1 MVFSFASHGCLGL
14 INTLCRCAFWDSAC
28 SSAGPGTSGYSDGA
42 AGGFVGAGAG
52 RRRHPG
58 DHSHSSSSA
67 VGVRGLSAFAG
78 VLFPS
83 VVGIRRRPPPAMA
96 RSQDPAAPARSTRL
110 QGTEALATVRELSP
124 RLRLGKPQDCHVPL
138 VCDVKENWE
147 ETGLFAT
154 WPVTNVLLCP
164 ECACPAL
171 TGGQSGREIRAKNM
185 LCTGQA
191 LRS

>member
-28 SSAGPGTSGYSDGA
+28 LSAGPGTSGYSDGA

-96 RSQDPAAPARSTRL
+96 RSQDPAALARHPCPQHTAPGDGST
-110 QGTEALATVRELSP
+110 GHCAGAFSTASPWKTP
-124 RLRLGKPQDCHVPL
+124 RLSRAA
-138 VCDVKENWE
+138 
-147 ETGLFAT
+147 GL
-154 WPVTNVLLCP
+154 
-164 ECACPAL
+164 
-171 TGGQSGREIRAKNM
+171 
-185 LCTGQA
+185 
-191 LRS
+191 

>member
-1 MVFSFASHGCLGL
+1 MRSGTPRVRLPGRAPQATATGRLAAS
-14 INTLCRCAFWDSAC
+14 W
-28 SSAGPGTSGYSDGA
+28 GPGPVGGA
-42 AGGFVGAGAG
+42 T
-52 RRRHPG
+52 P
-58 DHSHSSSSA
+58 

-83 VVGIRRRPPPAMA
+83 VVGIRRHPPPAMA

-171 TGGQSGREIRAKNM
+171 TGGQSGRDIRAKNM